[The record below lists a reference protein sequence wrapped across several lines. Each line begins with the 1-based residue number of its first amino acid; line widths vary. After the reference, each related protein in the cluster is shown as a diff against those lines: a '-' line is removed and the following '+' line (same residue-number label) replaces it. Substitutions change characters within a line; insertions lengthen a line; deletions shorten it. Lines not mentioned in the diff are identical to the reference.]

1 MAVENEAAILRML
14 TDVETLRRSLRLYP
28 ETHPALQPARE
39 RIRGSVATIAAE
51 EDNATIGIG
60 PDRFFWNMEEVKTP
74 ASAPALQLIR
84 VLFNLGVGAV
94 RLDLGR
100 AAEGLPALAAHMSRI
115 KEPPTEAE
123 RMSLFEPPGAFPGL
137 EIVPIDLSG
146 VQVVGADAEEV
157 DKGGSRNVLRELAE
171 RMSQD
176 GAFALAG
183 HINQGE
189 LTAGMLAEIL
199 QESQDPESLF
209 EHLFMQL
216 GEIVRV
222 RDEGQRR
229 VLLGEVR
236 EFLTELVGL
245 LDHDRARL
253 AVTVAFRHLPVAGD
267 PERGVPPMVAA
278 DVLLDAVEL
287 MLIQGATIP
296 ETVHRVLYRMSAP
309 PSERPPEVSD
319 EASMRARR
327 LLARIPFDEVHP
339 RRSREESFGLIMRPG
354 SIAALQELAGS
365 LAPSVLRTHLTGVL
379 REAATV
385 WGSEAA
391 GEAASRRLGDELVMS
406 IDEGDLEAATR
417 LVSVVANMRNTA
429 ARETACAAA
438 ARAAVQGLSIF
449 EKESH
454 QSLTSIL
461 FGLGEKAIPTILEAI
476 AQEENMGPRKR
487 LLEVVG
493 RHGSAALPFIRPMLS
508 DPRWYVVRNA
518 VFLLRRLG
526 DREIGPQLRLMLGRA
541 RPQVVEEILKTLV
554 ALEDP
559 QWFQALTRVLDS
571 DDPERQVAA
580 VRVASYIRHPQVAK
594 ALAERLRARIGS
606 RLREPISVELIRAA
620 GRQRDPVFLP
630 LLISVLDVSQWRHRF
645 SLAPLKREAAVAI
658 AHLESEEAAQLARKL
673 AADKDA
679 ELAAAVRAAL
689 QAPRKTAEEAE

>member
-1 MAVENEAAILRML
+1 M
-14 TDVETLRRSLRLYP
+14 
-28 ETHPALQPARE
+28 
-39 RIRGSVATIAAE
+39 
-51 EDNATIGIG
+51 
-60 PDRFFWNMEEVKTP
+60 
-74 ASAPALQLIR
+74 
-84 VLFNLGVGAV
+84 
-94 RLDLGR
+94 
-100 AAEGLPALAAHMSRI
+100 
-115 KEPPTEAE
+115 
-123 RMSLFEPPGAFPGL
+123 
-137 EIVPIDLSG
+137 
-146 VQVVGADAEEV
+146 

-171 RMSQD
+171 RMSHD
-176 GAFALAG
+176 GAFALSG
-183 HINQGE
+183 HLNQGE

-236 EFLTELVGL
+236 EFLGELVGL
-245 LDHDRARL
+245 LDADRARL

-267 PERGVPPMVAA
+267 PERGVSPMVAA

-327 LLARIPFDEVHP
+327 LLARIPFDEVCP
-339 RRSREESFGLIMRPG
+339 RRSKEESFGLIMRPE
-354 SIAALQELAGS
+354 SISAFQELAGP
-365 LAPSVLRTHLTGVL
+365 LDPAALRTHLTGVL

-385 WGSEAA
+385 WGSEAT
-391 GEAASRRLGDELVMS
+391 GEAASRRLGEELVMA

-417 LVSVVANMRNTA
+417 LVPVVANMRNTV

-454 QSLTSIL
+454 QTLANIL

-476 AQEENMGPRKR
+476 AQEENMGLRKR

-508 DPRWYVVRNA
+508 DPRWFVVRNA

-526 DREIGPQLRLMLGRA
+526 DRETGPQLRLMLGRA

-554 ALEDP
+554 ALQDP
-559 QWFQALTRVLDS
+559 QWFQALTRVLGLGRPGATGRGGARGLLHPPPAGGQSPCRASAGAHRQQAAGADHRRA
-571 DDPERQVAA
+571 DP
-580 VRVASYIRHPQVAK
+580 
-594 ALAERLRARIGS
+594 GS
-606 RLREPISVELIRAA
+606 RAPARP
-620 GRQRDPVFLP
+620 GLP
-630 LLISVLDVSQWRHRF
+630 
-645 SLAPLKREAAVAI
+645 
-658 AHLESEEAAQLARKL
+658 AHLRRSW
-673 AADKDA
+673 
-679 ELAAAVRAAL
+679 
-689 QAPRKTAEEAE
+689 T